1 MNWGDLFGLTVS
13 PLEIF
18 VRGSVVY
25 WFIFLIFRLVLRR
38 EVGAIGVADVLVVVL
53 IADASQNAMAG
64 DYRSITDGLLLIS
77 TIVFWNFLV
86 DWLVFRWHWLA
97 HVLEPPPLLLVDHG
111 RMNRANMRR
120 EFLSPDELRSKLR
133 EKGVEDLTQVK
144 RAVMESDG
152 EISVIRVDRGE
163 TDHDRAAKAGLK
175 RRSARAGSADAER
188 AQAGECKGGAFLLVA
203 RPTPPVTTASARA
216 CCAG

>member
-18 VRGSVVY
+18 VRGSVVF

-77 TIVFWNFLV
+77 TIVFWNFLI
-86 DWLVFRWHWLA
+86 DWLAFRWRWLA
-97 HVLEPPPLLLVDHG
+97 RVLEPAPLLLIEHG

-120 EFLSPDELRSKLR
+120 EFLTPDELRSKLR
-133 EKGVEDLTQVK
+133 EQGVEDLTQVK
-144 RAVMESDG
+144 RALMESDG
-152 EISVIRVDRGE
+152 EISVIRLDEAATDR
-163 TDHDRAAKAGLK
+163 DRSG
-175 RRSARAGSADAER
+175 
-188 AQAGECKGGAFLLVA
+188 
-203 RPTPPVTTASARA
+203 RPA
-216 CCAG
+216 

>member
-1 MNWGDLFGLTVS
+1 MNWGDLFGLTIS

-18 VRGSVVY
+18 VRGSLVY

-86 DWLVFRWHWLA
+86 DWLAFRWRWLG
-97 HVLEPPPLLLVDHG
+97 HVLEPPPLLLIEHG

-120 EFLSPDELRSKLR
+120 EFLTLDELRSKLR
-133 EKGVEDLTQVK
+133 EKGVEDLAQVK

-152 EISVIRVDRGE
+152 EISVIRLDGAQTDR
-163 TDHDRAAKAGLK
+163 D
-175 RRSARAGSADAER
+175 RSAKLA
-188 AQAGECKGGAFLLVA
+188 
-203 RPTPPVTTASARA
+203 
-216 CCAG
+216 

>member
-97 HVLEPPPLLLVDHG
+97 HVL
-111 RMNRANMRR
+111 
-120 EFLSPDELRSKLR
+120 
-133 EKGVEDLTQVK
+133 
-144 RAVMESDG
+144 
-152 EISVIRVDRGE
+152 
-163 TDHDRAAKAGLK
+163 
-175 RRSARAGSADAER
+175 
-188 AQAGECKGGAFLLVA
+188 
-203 RPTPPVTTASARA
+203 
-216 CCAG
+216 

>member
-1 MNWGDLFGLTVS
+1 VNWGDLFGLTVS

-18 VRGSVVY
+18 VRGSVVF

-77 TIVFWNFLV
+77 TIVFWNFLI
-86 DWLVFRWHWLA
+86 DWLAFRWHWLA
-97 HVLEPPPLLLVDHG
+97 QLLEPPPLLLIDHG

-120 EFLSPDELRSKLR
+120 EFLTPDELRSKLR
-133 EKGVEDLTQVK
+133 EQGVEDLTQVK
-144 RAVMESDG
+144 RALMESDG
-152 EISVIRVDRGE
+152 EISVIRLD
-163 TDHDRAAKAGLK
+163 DAAGSRSPGKAGLN
-175 RRSARAGSADAER
+175 
-188 AQAGECKGGAFLLVA
+188 
-203 RPTPPVTTASARA
+203 
-216 CCAG
+216 

>member
-18 VRGSVVY
+18 VRGSIVY

-77 TIVFWNFLV
+77 TIVFWNFLL
-86 DWLVFRWHWLA
+86 DWLAFRWRWLA
-97 HVLEPPPLLLVDHG
+97 HVLEPPPLVLIEDG

-120 EFLSPDELRSKLR
+120 EFLTPDELRSKLR
-133 EKGVEDLTQVK
+133 ENGVEDLAQVK
-144 RAVMESDG
+144 RALMESDG
-152 EISVIRVDRGE
+152 EISVIRLNGAE
-163 TDHDRAAKAGLK
+163 TDRDR
-175 RRSARAGSADAER
+175 SP
-188 AQAGECKGGAFLLVA
+188 
-203 RPTPPVTTASARA
+203 RPA
-216 CCAG
+216 

>member
-1 MNWGDLFGLTVS
+1 VNWGDLFGLTVS

-18 VRGSVVY
+18 VRGSIVY

-77 TIVFWNFLV
+77 TIVFWNFLL
-86 DWLVFRWHWLA
+86 DWLAFRWRWLA
-97 HVLEPPPLLLVDHG
+97 RVLEPPPLVLIEGG

-120 EFLSPDELRSKLR
+120 EFLTPDELRSKLR
-133 EKGVEDLTQVK
+133 ENGVEDLAQVK
-144 RAVMESDG
+144 RALMESDG
-152 EISVIRVDRGE
+152 EISVIRLDGAE
-163 TDHDRAAKAGLK
+163 TDRD
-175 RRSARAGSADAER
+175 RSARPA
-188 AQAGECKGGAFLLVA
+188 
-203 RPTPPVTTASARA
+203 
-216 CCAG
+216 

>member
-1 MNWGDLFGLTVS
+1 VNWGDLFGLTVS

-18 VRGSVVY
+18 VRGSVVF

-77 TIVFWNFLV
+77 TIVFWNFLI
-86 DWLVFRWHWLA
+86 DWLAFRWTWLG
-97 HVLEPPPLLLVDHG
+97 HVLEPPPLLLVEHG
-111 RMNRANMRR
+111 QMNRANMRR
-120 EFLSPDELRSKLR
+120 EFLTADELRSKLR

-152 EISVIRVDRGE
+152 EISVIRLDAAE
-163 TDHDRAAKAGLK
+163 TDRDR
-175 RRSARAGSADAER
+175 ST
-188 AQAGECKGGAFLLVA
+188 
-203 RPTPPVTTASARA
+203 RPA
-216 CCAG
+216 

>member
-18 VRGSVVY
+18 VRGSIVY

-86 DWLVFRWHWLA
+86 DWLAFRWPWLG
-97 HVLEPPPLLLVDHG
+97 HVLEPPPLLLIEHG

-120 EFLSPDELRSKLR
+120 EFLTPDELRSKLR

-152 EISVIRVDRGE
+152 EISVIRLDGAE
-163 TDHDRAAKAGLK
+163 TDRD
-175 RRSARAGSADAER
+175 RSARPA
-188 AQAGECKGGAFLLVA
+188 
-203 RPTPPVTTASARA
+203 
-216 CCAG
+216 

>member
-97 HVLEPPPLLLVDHG
+97 HVLEPPPLLLIEHG

-133 EKGVEDLTQVK
+133 EKGVEDLAQVK

-163 TDHDRAAKAGLK
+163 TDRD
-175 RRSARAGSADAER
+175 RSA
-188 AQAGECKGGAFLLVA
+188 K
-203 RPTPPVTTASARA
+203 PV
-216 CCAG
+216 